1 MKVTIW
7 IRVED
12 KDKWLAIKNRPEFIH
27 NALNPEM
34 LIIDKD
40 NFNIENVSKAPKPIK
55 QEPHKTYPKK
65 PN

>member
-27 NALNPEM
+27 NALNPVKTINTKEDA
-34 LIIDKD
+34 LKVAEKI
-40 NFNIENVSKAPKPIK
+40 V
-55 QEPHKTYPKK
+55 PHKNYLKK
-65 PN
+65 S